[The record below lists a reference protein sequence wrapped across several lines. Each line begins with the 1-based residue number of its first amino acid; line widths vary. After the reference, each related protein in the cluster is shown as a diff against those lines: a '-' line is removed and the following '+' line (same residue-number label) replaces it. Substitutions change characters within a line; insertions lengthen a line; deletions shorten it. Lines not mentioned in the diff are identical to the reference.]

1 MSSNYFEFGQRK
13 IRLIGLI
20 NKQLCTEKAL
30 CHPDEE
36 KRGKLAREKGRVLGS
51 KKGLI

>member
-36 KRGKLAREKGRVLGS
+36 KREGNWLGKKAGFWEA
-51 KKGLI
+51 KKG